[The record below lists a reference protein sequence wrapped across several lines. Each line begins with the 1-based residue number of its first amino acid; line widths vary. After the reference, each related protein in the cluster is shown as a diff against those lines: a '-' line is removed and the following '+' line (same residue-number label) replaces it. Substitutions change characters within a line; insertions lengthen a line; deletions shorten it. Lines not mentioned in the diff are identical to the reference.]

1 MSCAVGNDAAR
12 DAQKHSAAFILRA
25 AIAAIVPAAGTFA
38 RCPSP
43 FPRPSPLRL
52 HGCGAV
58 SPRGARRRVAERVG
72 VWGWGGGSRPG
83 HNVACFML
91 ALCPLCAGDMQSVHY
106 DKRGAKITIGY
117 DGDDCGGKK
126 DEVEQAANKI
136 CAENTAMASVRLCMC
151 TRVHAAPCVPDFDCM
166 FAHSVPRPADDASHA
181 HVPTLAPA
189 RLK

>member
-1 MSCAVGNDAAR
+1 MCRRQRCCAR
-12 DAQKHSAAFILRA
+12 RPEAQRGLYPPRCHCRHRA
-25 AIAAIVPAAGTFA
+25 SSRYVRALPLPLPPPQPAAPA
-38 RCPSP
+38 RVWRCEPPWGASQ
-43 FPRPSPLRL
+43 
-52 HGCGAV
+52 GCGT
-58 SPRGARRRVAERVG
+58 SRGVG
-72 VWGWGGGSRPG
+72 LGGGSRPG

-166 FAHSVPRPADDASHA
+166 FAHRVPRPADDASHA